1 MANTPDSL
9 PVSTVA
15 DIPISPGFGREWK
28 LALAAAG
35 AFVLLL
41 LPGIGLPVLV
51 GIGVWGTNVPY
62 VWGFDLVNY
71 VWWIGIA
78 NGTSLFAAILVIR
91 RHDLRTSVN
100 RFAEGAALF
109 AVLCAAIYPVIHLG
123 RPWLFYWTLPY
134 PATHGVWPQFRSTLT
149 WDLWAISAHVIVTS
163 LLWYTGL
170 IPDLA
175 TLRDR
180 DRRPGRK
187 AVFGFFALG
196 WRGSVR
202 HWAYHQAAYR
212 VVAGLVLP
220 LILIM
225 QSTVAFEF
233 AVTLVPDWH
242 ETRQPLHFVVTGAA
256 SGLAMVLLVA
266 VSLRQGL
273 GLARY
278 IDDGDIE
285 LMSRLV
291 LATAV
296 IVAFLYVEEA
306 FTSSLAGSLSLQ
318 ALLARMFDQFALTYW
333 AAIVLSVVVPQILWV
348 AWARV
353 SLAICAL
360 VSVSVLVGVWLDRFS
375 IVVGGLQQDY
385 LSSTFGAYLP
395 TLSEW
400 ALLAGTLGLFTLF
413 LLLFVRA
420 LPVISLFEA
429 RHAEHEEKS

>member
-1 MANTPDSL
+1 MEQTPDSA
-9 PVSTVA
+9 PVSAVA
-15 DIPISPGFGREWK
+15 DIPIGPGFGRGWR
-28 LALAAAG
+28 LAVAAA
-35 AFVLLL
+35 AALVLLL
-41 LPGIGLPVLV
+41 LLSAGLSIVV
-51 GIGVWGTNVPY
+51 GIGVWGTGVPY
-62 VWGFDLVNY
+62 VWGLDLVNY

-78 NGTSLFAAILVIR
+78 NGASLFAAILVIR

-100 RFAEGAALF
+100 RFAEGTALF
-109 AVLCAAIYPVIHLG
+109 AVLCAAIYPIIHLG
-123 RPWLFYWTLPY
+123 RPWLFYWTFPY

-149 WDLWAISAHVIVTS
+149 WDFWAISTHVIVTS

-180 DRRPGRK
+180 DQHPRRK

-212 VVAGLVLP
+212 IVAGLVLP

-242 ETRQPLHFVVTGAA
+242 ETRQPLHFVITGAA
-256 SGLAMVLLVA
+256 SGLAMVLFVA
-266 VSLRQGL
+266 VLLRQGL

-278 IDDGDIE
+278 IDDVDIE
-285 LMSRLV
+285 FMARLV
-291 LATAV
+291 LATSV

-306 FTSSLAGSLSLQ
+306 FTSMLIGPLSLK
-318 ALLARMFDQFALTYW
+318 ALLTRMFDQFALTYW
-333 AAIVLSVVVPQILWV
+333 AAVIFSVVVPQILW
-348 AWARV
+348 APSARV
-353 SLAICAL
+353 NLAICAL
-360 VSVSVLVGVWLDRFS
+360 VSMSVLVGVWLDRFS
-375 IVVGGLQQDY
+375 IVVGGLQRDY
-385 LSSTFGAYLP
+385 LLSRSGDYVP
-395 TLSEW
+395 TVPEW
-400 ALLAGTLGLFTLF
+400 ALLSGTLGLFALF

-420 LPVISLFEA
+420 VPVISLFEA